1 MKHNSGAA
9 AKRGTRQKLLWSMVA
24 ALAVSSLVLLTYSHL
39 VYLPALT
46 GGRGYRQFFRSRRRR
61 SDRIGMSQR
70 EFYKKHTESFNE
82 DQKMVVNMTRHAWH
96 GYRKFAGWSDY
107 LSMPTL
113 VGKTVYG
120 HDMALTTVD
129 SLDTLFIMGLHE
141 EFDEASAWIK
151 ANLSDIMFQDSIVS
165 FFEITIRSLGGLL
178 SAYYLSEEKHFLSL
192 ADKLGRAL
200 QMGFTCRASV
210 PCHTV
215 DLQGYTSYG
224 EPHLSEAGT
233 FQLEF
238 EYLAHATQNDSFLLQ
253 VKHVNNI
260 MAKLVETNYSNGLI
274 PVRMDWKFLE
284 PQQGAV
290 ISLGALGD
298 SHYEYLLKQW
308 LLTGKQDSKLR
319 EMYVRSVEGI
329 KAELVGRSYPS
340 NYAFVGKLLE
350 TGELEPAME
359 HLTCFVPGMLAL
371 GYYHG
376 MPTSHL
382 ELAKELTETCV
393 QMYLQSASQLAPE
406 MTLFAAQVNPDDI
419 QGTQPELIAFPQQDY
434 NILRPET
441 VESLMILYRV
451 TGDEIYREHGRT
463 IMKAFE
469 KRSKVEAGGYRS
481 TSNVWYG
488 ELTTMAGPMESFF
501 IAETLKYLFLLF
513 SDDDILALDE
523 IVFNTEAH
531 PFPMWR

>member
-1 MKHNSGAA
+1 MKDDSVAT
-9 AKRGTRQKLLWSMVA
+9 AKRGAGQRLLWSMVA
-24 ALAVSSLVLLTYSHL
+24 AMAVLSLFLLTYAHL
-39 VYLPALT
+39 IYLPAMT
-46 GGRGYRQFFRSRRRR
+46 GERGYRQFFRARRHH
-61 SDRIGMSQR
+61 SDRMGMSLR
-70 EFYKKHTESFNE
+70 EFYKKQTETFNK
-82 DQKMVVNMTRHAWH
+82 DQQKVVNMTRHAWH

-107 LSMPTL
+107 LSMPKL
-113 VGKTVYG
+113 EGGSVYG

-129 SLDTLFIMGLHE
+129 SLDTLFIMGLHM
-141 EFDEASAWIK
+141 EFDEASAWVK
-151 ANLSDIMFQDSIVS
+151 ANLSEIMFQKRTVS
-165 FFEITIRSLGGLL
+165 FFEITVRSLGGLL
-178 SAYYLSEEKHFLSL
+178 SAYYLSEQKHFLRL
-192 ADKLGRAL
+192 ADSLGRAL
-200 QMGFTCRASV
+200 QTGFTCGDSV
-210 PCHTV
+210 PCRAV
-215 DLQGYTSYG
+215 DLEGHISHD
-224 EPHLSEAGT
+224 EPLLSEAGS

-238 EYLAHATQNDSFLLQ
+238 AYLAHATEDDSFLLP

-260 MAKLVETNYSNGLI
+260 MANLVETRYSNGLI
-274 PVRMDWKFLE
+274 PVQMDWSSLK
-284 PQQGAV
+284 PQPGSV
-290 ISLGALGD
+290 ISVGALGD

-308 LLTGKQDSKLR
+308 LLSGKQDIKLR
-319 EMYVRSVEGI
+319 DMYVTAVAGM

-340 NYAFVGKLLE
+340 NYAFVGKLIV

-393 QMYLQSASQLAPE
+393 QMYLQSASHLAPE
-406 MTLFAAQVNPDDI
+406 ITQFITEVNPNDI
-419 QGTQPELIAFPQQDY
+419 QGTQYELFAFPQQDY

-451 TGDEIYREHGRT
+451 TGDEIYREYGRI
-463 IMKAFE
+463 IMEAFE
-469 KRSKVEAGGYRS
+469 KQSKVEAGGYRS
-481 TSNVWYG
+481 TLNVWYG
-488 ELTTMAGPMESFF
+488 KPTTKTGPMESFF

-513 SDDDILALDE
+513 SDDDILPLDE